1 MVGVFQSRAEFK
13 FPPEMEEIVCP
24 KERVWLKTVVML
36 VVCYNDIGFRQIRV
50 RWHE

>member
-24 KERVWLKTVVML
+24 EEREKLKTIVVL
-36 VVCYNDIGFRQIRV
+36 CV
-50 RWHE
+50 